1 MENSGVFCDVQ
12 GCAHNINC
20 QKCDLSQIKITHH
33 ADNQSAM
40 SRTRTTARATSRS
53 EFSRTQ
59 RPRRGILCRS
69 GAAVLWWQL
78 RILYR

>member
-33 ADNQSAM
+33 TQNQNAGVENPHYCQSY
-40 SRTRTTARATSRS
+40 
-53 EFSRTQ
+53 EQ
-59 RPRRGILCRS
+59 K
-69 GAAVLWWQL
+69 
-78 RILYR
+78 